1 MGNGGSSESLRAEAI
16 GYVASLMVTE
26 PVEVTTVTE
35 MSDFCRIASTG
46 SATGRSD
53 RPQRSSRAQNATF
66 CRITV
71 SKKVVIFVS
80 NELKDSRMLYPI
92 GIQSF
97 EDIRRGGF
105 VYVDKTGLVHKLATT
120 GKYYFLSRPR
130 RFGKSLLLSTI
141 EAYFKGKKELFD
153 GLAIASL
160 EKDWTEYPVLHFDF
174 GGETYN
180 KESSLDVTLSQQLAN
195 METKYGV
202 SMRFDTPSA
211 RFKDIIDAAYKSSG
225 CQVVILID
233 EYDKPIIDNLSHPE
247 LREKFRE
254 TLQGFY
260 SVMKSKDAAIRFGFL
275 TGVTKIGKMSV
286 FSGLNNLRD
295 ISMDARYADI
305 CGVSEADLRE
315 YFQESVSELAKAN
328 GLSKD
333 ECLRKLA
340 RMYDGYHFSEDASGV
355 YNPFSLLNTFA
366 SMRFKEY
373 WFETGT
379 PSFLVKVMRQ
389 TSYDITHLSDQEA
402 DSSLLSDINSVL
414 LNPIPLLYQSG
425 YLTIKGFEPEMQI
438 YHLGFPNLEVKHG
451 FLNFLM
457 PYYTPIGLETPMT
470 LISRMV
476 RDLREGDA
484 ESLMKRLDALFA
496 KANYQIQADSEKDF
510 QYAMYIIIELMGEY
524 VETEHSTS
532 NGRIDILIRTADYIY
547 IIEIKT
553 DSTPDKALE
562 QIEEKGYSR
571 PFADDPRKLFKIG
584 VNFSKKNRRIDG
596 WKVV

>member
-1 MGNGGSSESLRAEAI
+1 
-16 GYVASLMVTE
+16 
-26 PVEVTTVTE
+26 
-35 MSDFCRIASTG
+35 
-46 SATGRSD
+46 
-53 RPQRSSRAQNATF
+53 
-66 CRITV
+66 
-71 SKKVVIFVS
+71 
-80 NELKDSRMLYPI
+80 MLYPI

-160 EKDWTEYPVLHFDF
+160 EKDWAEYPVLHFDF
-174 GGETYN
+174 GGRAYDSGDVVAKTLDN
-180 KESSLDVTLSQQLAN
+180 SLRKWEEEYGCENLS
-195 METKYGV
+195 
-202 SMRFDTPSA
+202 
-211 RFKDIIDAAYKSSG
+211 DIIGIRFGNVIEAAYRKTG
-225 CQVVILID
+225 RQVVILID
-233 EYDKPIIDNLSHPE
+233 EYDKPIIDNLDRPE

-260 SVMKSKDAAIRFGFL
+260 SVMKSEDAFIRFGFL

-305 CGVSEADLRE
+305 CGVSESDIKE
-315 YFQESVSELAKAN
+315 YFQESVSELAAAN
-328 GLSKD
+328 SLSEE
-333 ECLRKLA
+333 ECLLKLG
-340 RMYDGYHFSEDASGV
+340 RMYDGYHFCEGTSGV

-379 PSFLVKVMRQ
+379 PTFLVKVMRQ
-389 TSYDITHLSDQEA
+389 TTYDITSLSDQEA
-402 DSSLLSDINSVL
+402 DSSLLSDINSAF
-414 LNPIPLLYQSG
+414 LNPVPLLYQSG

-457 PYYTPIGLETPMT
+457 PYYSPIGTEPPIT

-476 RDLREGDA
+476 RDLRGGDA
-484 ESLMKRLDALFA
+484 ESLMTRLDALFA
-496 KANYQIQADSEKDF
+496 KANYQIQADGEKDF

-553 DSTPDKALE
+553 DSTPDEALA
-562 QIEEKGYSR
+562 QIEERGYAR
-571 PFADDPRKLFKIG
+571 PFADDPRKLIKIG
-584 VNFSKKNRRIDG
+584 VNFSRENRRIDG